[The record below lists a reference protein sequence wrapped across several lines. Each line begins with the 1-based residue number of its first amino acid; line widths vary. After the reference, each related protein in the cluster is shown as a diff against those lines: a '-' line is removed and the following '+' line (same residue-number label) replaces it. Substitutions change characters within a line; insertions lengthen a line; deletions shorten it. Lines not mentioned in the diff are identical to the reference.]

1 MGKEG
6 LIAPGEL
13 GRDGSELILWRPLES
28 MTSQGVFPARP
39 AWRRPEPPEADEVAL
54 RTRYAASDLP
64 ALMWRERWLMLAVFI
79 GLAALAVA
87 FALTLKT
94 VYPTHA
100 SVLVKLGQEYVYQ
113 PRSGDAG
120 RGAAP
125 DNDQL
130 VQSEAEIMGSDAV
143 KMRVVGR
150 LGVARLAPADAKAYA
165 AGNPEQ
171 RELIVAKL
179 AQGIGRS
186 LKIDTAPGL
195 PIVRLSYES
204 ADAQLAPQVL
214 NTLLEEYLAY
224 RRNVLMNPTSGAL
237 AGQRRAFQA
246 RLDEEDTAYQNFL
259 SSNQIGDFEADKTS
273 LSQLSAQIEQQQL
286 ANDAALKEKTGR
298 LSAIDTELAG
308 LAPEVVLY
316 HDADPTAQAKLADLK
331 VQRESLLSR
340 YKADA
345 QPVKDMDAQIAQLEA
360 GIAAGRTQG
369 KGVERTG
376 VNPVY
381 QTFQTERLQ
390 LAAEIDGLRQTGAT
404 LADEM
409 GRLTERRLRLAKL
422 EPQYQALSL
431 DRDAL
436 QNNVKDLAAKA
447 AESEA
452 SDGIAAA
459 TNDNIR
465 IVERAQPAAEG
476 KSLKKPVMALGLIFA
491 AFSGLCAGLLRMF
504 TRPGLPTPASAGR
517 TLDLPVLGA
526 APLKQPA

>member
-1 MGKEG
+1 
-6 LIAPGEL
+6 
-13 GRDGSELILWRPLES
+13 
-28 MTSQGVFPARP
+28 
-39 AWRRPEPPEADEVAL
+39 
-54 RTRYAASDLP
+54 
-64 ALMWRERWLMLAVFI
+64 MWRERWLMLAVFI
-79 GLAALAVA
+79 GLAALAVV
-87 FALTLKT
+87 FALTLRT
-94 VYPTHA
+94 VFPTHA

-120 RGAAP
+120 RGAVP

-143 KMRVVGR
+143 KARVVQR
-150 LGVARLAPADAKAYA
+150 LGVARLDPADAKAYA
-165 AGNPEQ
+165 AGGPEQ
-171 RELIVAKL
+171 RALIVAKIV
-179 AQGIGRS
+179 QGIGRN

-195 PIVRLSYES
+195 PVVRLSYQS
-204 ADAQLAPQVL
+204 GDALLASQVL

-224 RRNVLMNPTSGAL
+224 RRTVLMSPTSAL
-237 AGQRRAFQA
+237 SDQRRAFQA
-246 RLDEEDTAYQNFL
+246 RLDQEDTAYQNFL
-259 SSNQIGDFEADKTS
+259 ASNQIGDFEADKSS

-286 ANDAALKEKTGR
+286 ANDTALKEKTGR
-298 LSAIDTELAG
+298 LGVIEAELAG

-316 HDADPTAQAKLADLK
+316 HDADPTAQTKLADLK

-360 GIAAGRTQG
+360 GIAAGRTAG
-369 KGVERTG
+369 KGAERTG
-376 VNPVY
+376 LNPVY
-381 QTFQTERLQ
+381 QTFQTEKLQ
-390 LAAEIDGLRQTGAT
+390 LAAEVDGLRQTGAT

-409 GRLTERRLRLAKL
+409 SRLTERRLRLAKL
-422 EPQYQALSL
+422 EPQYQTLSL

-436 QNNVKDLAAKA
+436 ANNVKDLAAKA

-452 SDGIAAA
+452 SEGIAAA

-465 IVERAQPAAEG
+465 IVERAQPAAQG
-476 KSLKKPVMALGLIFA
+476 KSLKKPVLALGVIFA
-491 AFSGLCAGLLRMF
+491 AFTALCTGLLRMF
-504 TRPGLPTPASAGR
+504 LRPGLPTPASAGR